1 LTPAQLPRK
10 WQPPRRID
18 EGEVAHN
25 FADCVAYHRV
35 ESWFAFLDVIVQQ
48 IEERF
53 SKQSFQHIA
62 NAEDLLMQAAK
73 GLPFDDLLTKF
84 GAFYNDFDIR
94 LLDAQLQILH
104 STLARTEQNVQSV
117 ASIAK
122 TLTKVPGAQVILSEL
137 WRFVKLLLVVPASA
151 ATAERSFS
159 SLRRVKSYLRSTIS
173 QGRLNHVM
181 ILHSHQD
188 RYDLLDMTKVAQ
200 EFITSNEQRAAFFG
214 NF

>member
-1 LTPAQLPRK
+1 
-10 WQPPRRID
+10 
-18 EGEVAHN
+18 
-25 FADCVAYHRV
+25 
-35 ESWFAFLDVIVQQ
+35 
-48 IEERF
+48 
-53 SKQSFQHIA
+53 
-62 NAEDLLMQAAK
+62 MQAAK
-73 GLPFDDLLTKF
+73 GLPYDDFLTKF

-94 LLDAQLQILH
+94 LLDAQLKIFH
-104 STLARTEQNVQSV
+104 STLVRTEVTEQNFQSV

-122 TLTKVPGAQVILSEL
+122 TLMKVPGAQVILSEL
-137 WRFVKLLLVVPASA
+137 WKLVNLLLVVPASA

-159 SLRRVKSYLRSTIS
+159 SLRRVKSYLRSTTS

-188 RYDLLDMTKVAQ
+188 IYDLLDMTKVAQ

>member
-1 LTPAQLPRK
+1 
-10 WQPPRRID
+10 
-18 EGEVAHN
+18 
-25 FADCVAYHRV
+25 
-35 ESWFAFLDVIVQQ
+35 
-48 IEERF
+48 
-53 SKQSFQHIA
+53 
-62 NAEDLLMQAAK
+62 MQAAK

-84 GAFYNDFDIR
+84 GAFYNEFDIR
-94 LLDAQLQILH
+94 LLDAQLQIFH
-104 STLARTEQNVQSV
+104 STLARTEVTEQNVQSV

-137 WRFVKLLLVVPASA
+137 WRLVKLLLVVPASA

-200 EFITSNEQRAAFFG
+200 EFITSNEQGAAFFG